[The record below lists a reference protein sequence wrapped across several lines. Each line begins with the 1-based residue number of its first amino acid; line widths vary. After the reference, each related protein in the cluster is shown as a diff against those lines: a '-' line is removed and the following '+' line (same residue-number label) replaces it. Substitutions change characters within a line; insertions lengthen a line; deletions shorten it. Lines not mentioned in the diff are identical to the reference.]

1 MVWSVN
7 KECMLFLL
15 DSTLNNSILFSYIS
29 LNRSVK
35 SVTKSQVISD
45 KVQQLDDYVIL
56 CWYYC

>member
-1 MVWSVN
+1 MWSVN

-56 CWYYC
+56 WWYYC